1 MARRKCFQPTYR
13 QTIKRITL
21 DGCLIPHGKHELVFT
36 LDLISQGAE
45 VWLYRWFTTSICSDC
60 WCLYHSSCWIF
71 WISSLVL
78 TSETHEPWPI
88 LLRGPRVKPV
98 MQGEPRTEHAMTLE
112 HVHVRVI
119 KPLVDSDS
127 SNQTGVILKEVLLH
141 AKGSTFL
148 SMSQNKRT
156 EELGYH

>member
-1 MARRKCFQPTYR
+1 
-13 QTIKRITL
+13 
-21 DGCLIPHGKHELVFT
+21 
-36 LDLISQGAE
+36 
-45 VWLYRWFTTSICSDC
+45 
-60 WCLYHSSCWIF
+60 
-71 WISSLVL
+71 
-78 TSETHEPWPI
+78 
-88 LLRGPRVKPV
+88 